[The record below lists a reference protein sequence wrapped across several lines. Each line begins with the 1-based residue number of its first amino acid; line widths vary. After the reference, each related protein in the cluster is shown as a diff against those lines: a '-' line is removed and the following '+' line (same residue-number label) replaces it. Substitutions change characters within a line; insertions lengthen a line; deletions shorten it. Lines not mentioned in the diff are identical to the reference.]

1 MELFEINK
9 DQVAFSPT
17 ALTLKPFADLWKRD
31 KTKGKKIAIA
41 ELAALYF
48 YVDYKS
54 DFSTMLDQDEKLKLI
69 KSVIIGMPEDWEPDD
84 LFDEACSFYD
94 KMQETDAT
102 LLLEDAQYA
111 VQSVRKF
118 LRTVDMTDLDDRG
131 KPIHDVKK
139 IIDSL
144 GSLHKVTEA
153 MFELQEQVK
162 KAIQKKDDTVRGGKG
177 KAMFEDGIS

>member
-1 MELFEINK
+1 MELFEIKN
-9 DQVAFSPT
+9 DQATFSPI
-17 ALTLKPFADLWKRD
+17 ALTLKPFAALWKRD
-31 KTKGKKIAIA
+31 KTKGKKIAIS
-41 ELAALYF
+41 EMAALYF

-54 DFSTMLDQDEKLKLI
+54 DFSTMLDSDEKLKLI
-69 KSVIIGMPEDWEPDD
+69 KSVILGMPDKWEPDD
-84 LFDEACSFYD
+84 IFKEACSFYD
-94 KMQETDAT
+94 SMQETEAT

-111 VQSVRKF
+111 IQSVRKF
-118 LRTVDMTDLDDRG
+118 LRTVDLQTMDDRG

-162 KAIQKKDDTVRGGKG
+162 KQIQKKDDTVRGGKG
-177 KAMFEDGIS
+177 KAMFEDGL